1 MTELP
6 RIPPASPTVGIPP
19 LKPTRKGEPDPRS
32 PRRRKKPT
40 GKNEKPS
47 DPDEIPD
54 GEIDDEIEPPKGG
67 RLNVRV

>member
-6 RIPPASPTVGIPP
+6 RIPPTSPAVGVPP

-32 PRRRKKPT
+32 PRRQKRSRKSEKRTDPEDDPIEET
-40 GKNEKPS
+40 GK
-47 DPDEIPD
+47 
-54 GEIDDEIEPPKGG
+54 EIEPAKGG